1 MYPVL
6 FTIGSHRIGS
16 YYVFFL
22 LGFLALILAARW
34 RAGQLHL
41 PKGRIT
47 ALCGVQIL
55 AGLVGARLGYVAE
68 DWGYYQ
74 VHLNEIA
81 RVDQGGMSFYWG
93 VIPAGL
99 CGILYIRKAQ
109 LPFWKVVDLM
119 IPPLVIGQALARV
132 GCFLAGCCYGVF
144 ALLPWAVS
152 FDPNQPPRHP
162 TQLYEAGFLLALF
175 LLFKR
180 WEKRSPPAGTLFY
193 SGGLL
198 YGIFRLTTDFL
209 RADVPKGWIGLT
221 SPQQIS
227 LILILLFARPAWE
240 RWRRMRRPSR

>member
-1 MYPVL
+1 MHPVL
-6 FTIGSHRIGS
+6 FHLGPTRIGS

-22 LGFLALILAARW
+22 LGFLGLILAARW
-34 RAGQLHL
+34 RAGQIGLSRRGVTL
-41 PKGRIT
+41 
-47 ALCGVQIL
+47 LCCIQFL
-55 AGLVGARLGYVAE
+55 TGLVGARLGYVAE

-74 VHLNEIA
+74 LHTEEIL

-93 VIPAGL
+93 VITAAL
-99 CGILYIRKAQ
+99 CGVLFIRAAR

-119 IPPLVIGQALARV
+119 IPPLVIGQTLARI

-152 FDPNQPPRHP
+152 FDPNLPPRHP
-162 TQLYEAGFLLALF
+162 TQLYEAGTLLLMF

-193 SGGLL
+193 SYGLL
-198 YGIFRLTTDFL
+198 YGIFRLVTDFL
-209 RADVPKGWIGLT
+209 RADMPKGWLGLT

-227 LILILLFARPAWE
+227 VILIVLFARPAWE
-240 RWRRMRRPSR
+240 RWQAMARR